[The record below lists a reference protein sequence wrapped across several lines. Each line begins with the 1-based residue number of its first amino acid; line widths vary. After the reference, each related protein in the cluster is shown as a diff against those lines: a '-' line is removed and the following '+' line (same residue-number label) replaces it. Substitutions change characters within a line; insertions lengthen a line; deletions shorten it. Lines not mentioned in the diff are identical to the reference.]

1 MENGSFLFRALGALA
16 VTACPIVVFWW
27 VGDRLDG
34 VCREGEADRCGM
46 WTVPQHWDPETVRV
60 VGLVAAG
67 VLVVCFGLLVWGWHR
82 RSVRYGMVKVFGRL
96 LGAGAALG
104 FAARVLSARS
114 DDDGNLSFVV
124 LVPVLAVAV
133 GLIVAAGVEAV
144 RIRTA
149 ARS

>member
-1 MENGSFLFRALGALA
+1 MLGLVA
-16 VTACPIVVFWW
+16 VIACPIVVFWW
-27 VGDRLDG
+27 LGDRLDG
-34 VCREGEADRCGM
+34 VCRDDAPEHCG
-46 WTVPQHWDPETVRV
+46 WWKAPQRWNPDTVRL
-60 VGLVAAG
+60 VGIVAAVAFVG
-67 VLVVCFGLLVWGWHR
+67 CFGLLVWVWHLR
-82 RSVRYGMVKVFGRL
+82 RARYGMVKVFGRL

-104 FAARVLSARS
+104 FAARVLSARY

-149 ARS
+149 ARSPHHP